1 MTLGGINMRVFFTIL
16 ICKLL
21 RFAGGLIGK
30 GSSKPGQIA
39 LRLCPDVLSRVKLPD
54 RIIAV
59 TGSNGKT
66 STVEM
71 IAHLLTGSGMTV
83 AWNREGSNQ
92 IEGVTTMVLG
102 SATLGGRLKADVLL
116 IESDERFAKYT
127 FKYIRPT
134 HYVITNLYRDQLTR
148 NGHPEWVY
156 DALAASICPG
166 TRLILNA
173 DDPLVSLF
181 GAGRDDVIWFGADAL
196 STDVADFDSVYD
208 DGAYCPVCKEPMEYS
223 LRHYNQIGHYHCKS
237 CGYSRHDAAYTVTAV
252 DMDKGIMEIDGKYT
266 ISLALK
272 SIYNIYN
279 ILAAYTVARLM
290 GVEPER
296 IAADMSDYV
305 LKNGRVITFTTGGRR
320 GTLLAAKHEN
330 SIAYDLCLRVAREY
344 KDGCDLMIIV
354 DAVSRKYFTSDVS
367 WLWDI
372 DFESLNTG
380 NVDRIILAGKYVN
393 DLLCRFEAAGIDP
406 DRISGYESIREAV
419 QSLDNGR
426 SEYIYALTCFS
437 DKAKLLAEVN
447 VTSEG

>member
-1 MTLGGINMRVFFTIL
+1 MKVFFTIL

-21 RFAGGLIGK
+21 RFAGGLLGK
-30 GSSKPGQIA
+30 GSSKPGQVA
-39 LRLCPDVLSRVKLPD
+39 LKLCPDILSRIRLPE

-71 IAHLLTGSGMTV
+71 IARLLTNSGMTV
-83 AWNREGSNQ
+83 AFNREGSNQ

-102 SATLGGRLKADVLL
+102 SATLSGRVKSDVLL
-116 IESDERFAKYT
+116 IESDERFARYT
-127 FKYIRPT
+127 FRYIKPT

-156 DALAASICPG
+156 DALKDSIFPE
-166 TRLILNA
+166 TTLILNA
-173 DDPLVSLF
+173 DDPLVSCF
-181 GAGRDDVIWFGADAL
+181 GKDREDVVWFGADKL
-196 STDVADFDSVYD
+196 STDVQENVSVYD
-208 DGAYCPVCKEPMEYS
+208 DGAYCPVCKHPMTYGA
-223 LRHYNQIGHYHCKS
+223 RHYNHIGHYACEN
-237 CGYSRHDAAYTVTAV
+237 CGHHRHDTAYTVTAV
-252 DMDKGIMEIDGKYT
+252 NMDEGVMEIDGKYRV
-266 ISLALK
+266 SLALK

-290 GVEPER
+290 GIAPEK

-305 LKNGRVITFTTGGRR
+305 LKNGRVITFAAGSRR

-344 KDGCDLMIIV
+344 RGGCDLMIIV
-354 DAVSRKYFTSDVS
+354 DNVSRKYFTSDVS

-372 DFESLNTG
+372 DFETLNTG
-380 NVDRIILAGKYVN
+380 NVKKIILAGKYVN
-393 DLLCRFEAAGIDP
+393 DLKVRFDAAGVDP
-406 DRISGYESIREAV
+406 DRVSLYEDIHEAV

-426 SEYIYALTCFS
+426 SEHVYVLTCFS
-437 DKAKLLAEVN
+437 DKGKFLNEITVIN
-447 VTSEG
+447 EG

>member
-1 MTLGGINMRVFFTIL
+1 MRVFITIL

-21 RFAGGLIGK
+21 RFAGGLLGK

-39 LRLCPDVLSRVKLPD
+39 LRLCPDILSRIQLPD

-102 SATLGGRLKADVLL
+102 SATLSGRVKADVLL
-116 IESDERFAKYT
+116 IESDERFARIT
-127 FKYIRPT
+127 FKYIKPT
-134 HYVITNLYRDQLTR
+134 DYVMTNLYRDQLTR

-156 DALAASICPG
+156 DALADSVYPE

-173 DDPLVSLF
+173 DDPLVSRF
-181 GAGRDDVIWFGADAL
+181 GADRDNVVWFGADRL
-196 STDVADFDSVYD
+196 STDSDTCGNVYD
-208 DGAYCPVCKEPMEYS
+208 DGAFCPVCKGRMSYTT
-223 LRHYNQIGHYHCKS
+223 RHYNHIGHYS
-237 CGYSRHDAAYTVTAV
+237 CPNCGHHRRDTDYAVTAV
-252 DMDKGIMEIDGKYT
+252 DMEKGEMVIDGEYRV
-266 ISLALK
+266 SLALK
-272 SIYNIYN
+272 SLYNIYN

-290 GVEPER
+290 GVAPER

-305 LKNGRVITFTTGGRR
+305 LKNGRVITFTTGGRK

-330 SIAYDLCLRVAREY
+330 SVAYDLCLRVAREY

-372 DFESLNTG
+372 DFETLNEG
-380 NVDRIILAGKYVN
+380 NVRDIILAGKYVN
-393 DLLCRFEAAGIDP
+393 DLMTRFEAAGVDP
-406 DRISGYESIREAV
+406 ARISHYESIPEAV
-419 QSLDNGR
+419 KSLDNGR
-426 SEYIYALTCFS
+426 SEYIYVLTCFS
-437 DKAKLLAEVN
+437 DKAKLLSEVN
-447 VTSEG
+447 VTSEV